1 MDNEYQYDCSI
12 CTERCDGVSKGNYNF
27 KNDIELSEY
36 YEKEL
41 IRRIKEEGFD
51 AKKTENHN
59 FPDIEVYA
67 RKNGTIHCYVEVK
80 VQRRSFMKV
89 KEILPQSDLIPSET
103 LALNLSDLER
113 YFKISKEIKKTIYI
127 MWVLLERP
135 CILKK
140 QKAKSF
146 YQDLA
151 VLKEIYDYYR
161 GKRRFKRKSGVG
173 DIVEGQHKGVVVNY
187 HFSINE
193 LEMFSIPKLFMKEV

>member
-89 KEILPQSDLIPSET
+89 KEILPQSDLIPLEKAVIASSKHAT
-103 LALNLSDLER
+103 YYAALGRGRLAYVE
-113 YFKISKEIKKTIYI
+113 K
-127 MWVLLERP
+127 
-135 CILKK
+135 
-140 QKAKSF
+140 
-146 YQDLA
+146 
-151 VLKEIYDYYR
+151 
-161 GKRRFKRKSGVG
+161 
-173 DIVEGQHKGVVVNY
+173 IVEEYSKR
-187 HFSINE
+187 E
-193 LEMFSIPKLFMKEV
+193 